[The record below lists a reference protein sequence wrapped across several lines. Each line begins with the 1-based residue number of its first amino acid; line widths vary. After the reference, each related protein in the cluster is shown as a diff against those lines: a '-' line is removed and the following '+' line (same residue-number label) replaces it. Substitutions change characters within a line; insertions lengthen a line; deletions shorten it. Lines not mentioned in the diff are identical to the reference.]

1 MFLRIPVY
9 IASCKIKKE
18 SQDNENLYN
27 VHAISAKDVPA
38 VFIVLKRW
46 KLDTISFNE
55 SKSAPPHSWA

>member
-38 VFIVLKRW
+38 VFIVLKKMKTRHNF
-46 KLDTISFNE
+46 L
-55 SKSAPPHSWA
+55 